1 MKCLCGQVLAL
12 EPRIRNRKSF
22 AVIADATYR
31 RFLGLERKVREATA
45 REERL
50 KAIARSAR
58 LVGSLNKCPECARLV
73 LVYPGGEKV
82 EYYKLE
88 AVEGER

>member
-1 MKCLCGQVLAL
+1 MKCLCGHVFVMESKL
-12 EPRIRNRKSF
+12 RDRKSF

-31 RFLGLERKVREATA
+31 RFLRLERKIQEATT

-58 LVGSLNKCPECARLV
+58 LVGSLQTCPECARMV
-73 LVYPGGEKV
+73 LVHPGGEKV
-82 EYYKLE
+82 EYYRLE
-88 AVEGER
+88 AVERD

>member
-1 MKCLCGQVLAL
+1 MKCLRGHVFVPEARL
-12 EPRIRNRKSF
+12 RDRKSF

-31 RFLGLERKVREATA
+31 RFLGLERKVKEATT

-58 LVGSLNKCPECARLV
+58 MVGSLRKCPACARLV
-73 LVYPGGEKV
+73 LVHPGGVKV
-82 EYYKLE
+82 EYYALE
-88 AVEGER
+88 AVEEE

>member
-1 MKCLCGQVLAL
+1 MMRCFCGRVFAM
-12 EPRIRNRKSF
+12 EAKMRERKSF

-31 RFLGLERKVREATA
+31 RFLGLERKVQAATT

-58 LVGSLNKCPECARLV
+58 LVGSLWKCPACARLV
-73 LVYPGGEKV
+73 FTYPGAEKV
-82 EYYKLE
+82 EYYQLE
-88 AVEGER
+88 ATAEE

>member
-31 RFLGLERKVREATA
+31 RFLGLERKVQAATT

-58 LVGSLNKCPECARLV
+58 LVGGLRKCPECARL
-73 LVYPGGEKV
+73 LFVYPGGEKV
-82 EYYKLE
+82 EYYQF
-88 AVEGER
+88 EGVGEE